1 MKLVSRLLSA
11 ALSFALLLGIPQCQG
26 WPGAAQTR
34 LPVLAIET
42 KHRDAGATDFVTEPV
57 ASFVAES
64 LFSPESMPPAPYYE
78 ECTVTLKSGDGKQLL
93 KPCDAQVKVR
103 GNWSSRYPKK
113 SLRIKFDKKRNLLG
127 LNDGAEQKNW
137 VLLAEYKDISMLRDK
152 AALSLSR
159 EILGA
164 DGLYAADADFVRVT
178 INGEYWGVYLLADM
192 QQVSPHRVNITE
204 PKEGYTGTDIGYFL
218 EYDGYYV
225 YEDPLESFPLD
236 FAGNA
241 PLRIYD
247 GNPDCQITCCPL
259 PVSEADPKEPVG
271 ITIKSDIYS
280 QEQHDFIENFINQT
294 YRILY
299 EAAYHQKAFV
309 FDDAYREISETD
321 ALTPRQAVESVVDI
335 QSLVDM
341 YIISELTCD
350 ADLYWSSFFMD
361 VDFGPGG
368 DRKLRF
374 EAPWD
379 FDSAMGNRD
388 RCLDGTGFYA
398 CNLIPDVKGG
408 PEQGGEYFTVNPW
421 LTVLAYEDWYQDLI
435 RETWARIRESGALE
449 RACALIT
456 EDSAALQREFKKNYK
471 KWDNIRQNKLFAYE
485 LSEPARDC
493 RTEAEAAAFLLR
505 WLTARIDFL
514 DSCWSP

>member
-1 MKLVSRLLSA
+1 MDFITETVAPLVSA
-11 ALSFALLLGIPQCQG
+11 
-26 WPGAAQTR
+26 
-34 LPVLAIET
+34 
-42 KHRDAGATDFVTEPV
+42 DMYEPE
-57 ASFVAES
+57 F
-64 LFSPESMPPAPYYE
+64 MPPAPYYE
-78 ECTVTLKSGDGKQLL
+78 DCTVTLRSGDCRQLL
-93 KPCDAQVKVR
+93 KPCGAQVKVR
-103 GNWSSRYPKK
+103 GNWTTYYPKK
-113 SLRIKFDKKRNLLG
+113 PLRIKFDKKQNLLG
-127 LNDGAEQKNW
+127 LNGGAEQKNW
-137 VLLAEYKDISMLRDK
+137 VLLAEYKDISLLRDK

-164 DGLYAADADFVRVT
+164 DGLYAADADFVCLTV
-178 INGEYWGVYLLADM
+178 NGEYWGVYLLADM
-192 QQVSPHRVNITE
+192 QQVSPNRVDITE
-204 PKEGYTGTDIGYFL
+204 PKKGYTGTDIGYFL

-225 YEDPLESFPLD
+225 YEDSLESFPLD

-241 PLRIYD
+241 PLRVYD
-247 GNPDCQITCCPL
+247 GNPDCQVTCCPL
-259 PVSEADPKEPVG
+259 PVSDADPKEPVG

-280 QEQHDFIENFINQT
+280 LEQHDFIENFINQT

-309 FDDAYREISETD
+309 FDGEYREISETD
-321 ALTPRQAVESVVDI
+321 ALTPQQAVERVVDTR
-335 QSLVDM
+335 SLVDM

-361 VDFGPGG
+361 VDFGPEG

-408 PEQGGEYFTVNPW
+408 PEQGGAYITINPW
-421 LTVLAYEDWYQDLI
+421 LTVLAYEDWYQ
-435 RETWARIRESGALE
+435 ARIRESGALE
-449 RACALIT
+449 RACALIA

-471 KWDNIRQNKLFAYE
+471 KWDNIRQNKPFAYE
-485 LSEPARDC
+485 LSELARNC
-493 RTEAEAAAFLLR
+493 RTEAEAAEFLLR
-505 WLTARIDFL
+505 WLNARIDFL
-514 DSCWSP
+514 DSRWNP